1 MAETV
6 IAGRYHLERSLGK
19 GGMGDVY
26 LAKDKLLEGELVALK
41 VINSKY
47 ATDPQ
52 FRKSFLR
59 DIQATRKIIH
69 PNVVQSF
76 EVGEVD
82 GRLYFVMEYIEAET
96 LEELLENRGRLEVE
110 RVIRLVAE
118 IAKGLAAIHDV
129 GVIHGDLKSANILVT
144 SIDTIK
150 ISDFG
155 LSHAKACCLE
165 PQQELI
171 GSKAYLAPESWE
183 GEFSSASDIYALGV
197 IAYEAVTGLLPFGD
211 EHGAEMRHRHANVVP
226 RPVMEERDVPRWFSD
241 LIDRMLAKLPIQRPP
256 SAAAI
261 QSEINEQISDES
273 IDYCRALQ
281 IAMSVSD
288 LVEEGREELW
298 EISHF
303 GVNKN
308 ITRIA
313 AALQD
318 PLPENNK
325 SEKPKRAK
333 K

>member
-1 MAETV
+1 M
-6 IAGRYHLERSLGK
+6 ERSLGK

-26 LAKDKLLEGELVALK
+26 LVKDNLLEGELVALK
-41 VINSKY
+41 IINSKY

-52 FRKSFLR
+52 FRRSFLR
-59 DIQATRKIIH
+59 DIQATRKIVH

-82 GRLYFVMEYIEAET
+82 GRLYFVMEYVEAET
-96 LEELLENRGRLEVE
+96 LEELLGNRGRLGVE
-110 RVIRLVAE
+110 RVIWLVDE
-118 IAKGLAAIHDV
+118 IARGLAAIHDV

-155 LSHAKACCLE
+155 LSQAKACCLE
-165 PQQELI
+165 PQRELI
-171 GSKAYLAPESWE
+171 GSKAYLAPEAWE

-197 IAYEAVTGLLPFGD
+197 IAYEAVTGLLPLGD
-211 EHGAEMRHRHANVVP
+211 EHSAEMHHRHANVIP
-226 RPVMEERDVPRWFSD
+226 RPVIEERDVPRWFSD
-241 LIDRMLAKLPIQRPP
+241 LIDRMLAKLPSQRPP
-256 SAAAI
+256 NIAAI
-261 QSEINEQISDES
+261 QSEVKEQVSEES

-308 ITRIA
+308 ITNIS
-313 AALQD
+313 AALQN
-318 PLPENNK
+318 PLPEKNK
-325 SEKPKRAK
+325 SEKTKRGK